1 MIAGITC
8 LSVDSPAAR
17 EVIGSLQVMLEVGR
31 PLKGDAIQ
39 FSLFIYV
46 FKTCILRSTDV
57 VSHLQLM
64 VWISESRGLILLNE
78 SLFVLVSFP
87 VTNTLTKATWGRRGC
102 VEGHRPE
109 LVHHDSIVTTAGT

>member
-1 MIAGITC
+1 MTAGLTC
-8 LSVDSPAAR
+8 LGVDYPAVR
-17 EVIGSLQVMLEVGR
+17 EVMGSSRVMLEVGR
-31 PLKGDAIQ
+31 PLKGGAIQ

-64 VWISESRGLILLNE
+64 VWISESRDLIFFFLNE

-87 VTNTLTKATWGRRGC
+87 VTNALIKATWGRKGALR
-102 VEGHRPE
+102 
-109 LVHHDSIVTTAGT
+109 TTDQS